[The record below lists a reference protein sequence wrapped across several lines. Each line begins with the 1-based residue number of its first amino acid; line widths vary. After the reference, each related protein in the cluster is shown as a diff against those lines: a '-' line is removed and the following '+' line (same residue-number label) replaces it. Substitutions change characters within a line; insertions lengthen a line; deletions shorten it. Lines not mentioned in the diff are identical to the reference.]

1 MGASCSKVTAA
12 RVARVA
18 RSARAERRRGL
29 SRTISGPI
37 PLPDPEIC
45 MKLYYSPG
53 ACSLSPHIVLR
64 ESGLAFT
71 PVMASTKT
79 HKLADGTDYYTIN
92 PKGYVPL
99 LELDDGQRLA
109 EGPAIVQYIADKVP
123 EKKLVAPWG
132 TMERYRQIEWLTF
145 IGTEIHKSFSPL
157 FAPGTPE
164 ETKTAARA
172 RILSRL
178 EYVNQQLEGK
188 QYLMG
193 DTFCVA
199 DAYLF
204 TVANWSKFVNLDI
217 SGLMHL
223 GAFMGRVAARPAVQ
237 EALKAEGL
245 IK

>member
-1 MGASCSKVTAA
+1 
-12 RVARVA
+12 
-18 RSARAERRRGL
+18 
-29 SRTISGPI
+29 
-37 PLPDPEIC
+37 

-64 ESGLAFT
+64 EAGLAFT
-71 PVMASTKT
+71 PVLASTKT
-79 HKLADGTDYYTIN
+79 HKLADGTDYYSIN

-109 EGPAIVQYIADKVP
+109 EGPAIVQYIADQVP

-132 TMERYRQIEWLTF
+132 SMERYRQIEWLTF
-145 IGTEIHKSFSPL
+145 IGTEIHKSFGPL
-157 FAPGTPE
+157 FMPNMPE
-164 ETKTAARA
+164 EAKTLFKARVLA
-172 RILSRL
+172 RL
-178 EYVNQQLEGK
+178 EWVNQQLEGR

-193 DTFCVA
+193 DSFSVP

-204 TVANWSKFVNLDI
+204 TVTNWTKFVGVDI
-217 SGLMHL
+217 SGLSHL
-223 GAFMGRVAARPAVQ
+223 GAFMQRVAARPAVQ